1 MHLRLH
7 TRYQNSAGE
16 RVRIVLNL
24 KGIAYD
30 YVVAPPVTS
39 DDYRRINPQ
48 GLLPALEVDGQFV
61 AQSMAIIEFLE
72 EQFPTPSVLPVDPME
87 RARARAFAHHISADL
102 HPVNNRRVRAYL
114 GAEMDQ
120 SEAAQ
125 LRWYQHWVHV
135 GFTSLETELAR
146 RPVAHAFCFGETP
159 GIADVCLVP
168 QMANARRFDC
178 DLTAYPLLVAI
189 DARCR
194 ELAAFRDA
202 APVNQPD
209 YRAD

>member
-61 AQSMAIIEFLE
+61 AQSMAIIELIE
-72 EQFPTPSVLPVDPME
+72 ELAPTPAMLPADPME
-87 RARARAFAHHISADL
+87 RARVRAFAHHISADL
-102 HPVNNRRVRAYL
+102 HPINSRRIRTYL
-114 GAEMDQ
+114 ATEMGQ
-120 SEAAQ
+120 SDEAVT
-125 LRWYQHWVHV
+125 RWYRHWV
-135 GFTSLETELAR
+135 GLTFASLEAELSR
-146 RPVAHAFCFGETP
+146 RPVDHSFCFGDTS
-159 GIADVCLVP
+159 GLADACLAP
-168 QMANARRFDC
+168 QLANARRFDC
-178 DLTAYPLLVAI
+178 DLSGYPQLTAI
-189 DARCR
+189 GERCAA
-194 ELAAFRDA
+194 LAAFRDA
-202 APVNQPD
+202 APASQPD
-209 YRAD
+209 YRPD

>member
-72 EQFPTPSVLPVDPME
+72 EQFPTPSVLPADPIQ

-135 GFTSLETELAR
+135 AFAGLETELAR
-146 RPVAHAFCFGETP
+146 RPVAYPFCFGEAP
-159 GIADVCLVP
+159 SIADACLVP

-178 DLTAYPLLVAI
+178 DLAAYPLLVAI

-209 YRAD
+209 YRPD